1 MGDRILIAED
11 EPFIVESLN
20 FLLSRDGYEVSA
32 VSDGELVCD
41 TMRQTRP
48 ALLIL
53 DIMLPSVNGF
63 DILRRVRES
72 SEISEIPVLVL
83 TAKGQESD
91 RVRMQELGA
100 NGFMTKPFSNRD
112 LVAQVR
118 KLTGRLVEGA

>member
-1 MGDRILIAED
+1 
-11 EPFIVESLN
+11 
-20 FLLSRDGYEVSA
+20 
-32 VSDGELVCD
+32 
-41 TMRQTRP
+41 MRQTRP